1 MKIVYNVI
9 DSAIDKILSA
19 MGLISV
25 VMMVLLSLFITT
37 QVFCRYFLSVHVP
50 GLFDLSIYSL
60 IIFTFLSAAYTLREG
75 KHISVDLLSSHLPEG
90 ARVGF
95 EISAYIAALFFV
107 VILGWFGWKWAYMSF
122 SSGVMTISETPIP
135 KGILISVIVLGAFLL
150 SLQMIRS
157 LVSSFMQSSHI
168 FTFKNFSKDFQNNPF
183 VSMLI
188 FIIGLI
194 SGLMLAV
201 YVSKIA
207 GICFI
212 ALMVLLC
219 GMPVFLALGL
229 TGSIGLY
236 LLIGESALRQL
247 PFLAFKAVESFP
259 LTCLPLFII
268 AGIIMEKGKVVDEV
282 FSLFRYFA
290 GNFISAPLITT
301 ILVGGFFC
309 AISGSSVAT
318 TSLIAAVTLPILISH
333 GYKKSISSG
342 VVAGSTIGTVIPPS
356 IGYILYGV
364 ITEESIGQ
372 LFVAGIIPAVMI
384 FGFYCL
390 YIVSRAVINEKSL
403 FEKGQALQQIDQ
415 QEVSWKDKASALK
428 RASWGLF
435 APVFV
440 LGGIYMGIFTPT
452 EAAAVMVMYAIVI
465 TILITKTVT
474 WRQLFEIILVGA
486 KVSSMILLIIVGA
499 RIFGALTSQL
509 RIAVDLVS
517 FVETA
522 GISPIKTLT
531 LISMML
537 IVLGMFLDAASIMVI
552 TLPVFYPV
560 IMSAGFNSVWF
571 GVFFIIVLEIGLLT
585 PPVGLNLF
593 VIKGLS
599 GFKMG
604 TIIRGTSPFI
614 LIMLLSLFLLTLFP
628 QLATWLPDHMVR

>member
-1 MKIVYNVI
+1 
-9 DSAIDKILSA
+9 
-19 MGLISV
+19 
-25 VMMVLLSLFITT
+25 MM
-37 QVFCRYFLSVHVP
+37 
-50 GLFDLSIYSL
+50 
-60 IIFTFLSAAYTLREG
+60 
-75 KHISVDLLSSHLPEG
+75 
-90 ARVGF
+90 
-95 EISAYIAALFFV
+95 
-107 VILGWFGWKWAYMSF
+107 
-122 SSGVMTISETPIP
+122 
-135 KGILISVIVLGAFLL
+135 
-150 SLQMIRS
+150 
-157 LVSSFMQSSHI
+157 
-168 FTFKNFSKDFQNNPF
+168 
-183 VSMLI
+183 I

-194 SGLMLAV
+194 SGLLLAV
-201 YVSKIA
+201 YVSKIV

-268 AGIIMEKGKVVDEV
+268 AGIIMEKGKVVEEV

-390 YIVSRAVINEKSL
+390 YIASRAVISEKSL

-415 QEVSWKDKASALK
+415 QEVSWKDKISALK

-452 EAAAVMVMYAIVI
+452 EAAAIMVMYAIVI

-522 GISPIKTLT
+522 GISPMKTLT
-531 LISMML
+531 LISAML

-552 TLPVFYPV
+552 ALPVFYPV

-614 LIMLLSLFLLTLFP
+614 LILLLSLFILTLFP
-628 QLATWLPDHMVR
+628 QLATWLPDHMMR

>member
-1 MKIVYNVI
+1 
-9 DSAIDKILSA
+9 
-19 MGLISV
+19 
-25 VMMVLLSLFITT
+25 
-37 QVFCRYFLSVHVP
+37 
-50 GLFDLSIYSL
+50 
-60 IIFTFLSAAYTLREG
+60 
-75 KHISVDLLSSHLPEG
+75 
-90 ARVGF
+90 
-95 EISAYIAALFFV
+95 
-107 VILGWFGWKWAYMSF
+107 
-122 SSGVMTISETPIP
+122 
-135 KGILISVIVLGAFLL
+135 
-150 SLQMIRS
+150 
-157 LVSSFMQSSHI
+157 
-168 FTFKNFSKDFQNNPF
+168 
-183 VSMLI
+183 
-188 FIIGLI
+188 
-194 SGLMLAV
+194 MLAV

-212 ALMVLLC
+212 TLMLLLC

-229 TGSIGLY
+229 AGSIGLY

-318 TSLIAAVTLPILISH
+318 TSLIAAVTLPILISQ

-403 FEKGQALQQIDQ
+403 FEKGQTLQQIDQ
-415 QEVSWKDKASALK
+415 QEVSWKDKIRALK

-474 WRQLFEIILVGA
+474 WRQLFKIILVGA

-531 LISMML
+531 LISVML

-599 GFKMG
+599 GFKME

-614 LIMLLSLFLLTLFP
+614 LIMLLSLFILTLFP
-628 QLATWLPDHMVR
+628 QMATWLPDHMMR

>member
-1 MKIVYNVI
+1 
-9 DSAIDKILSA
+9 
-19 MGLISV
+19 
-25 VMMVLLSLFITT
+25 
-37 QVFCRYFLSVHVP
+37 
-50 GLFDLSIYSL
+50 
-60 IIFTFLSAAYTLREG
+60 
-75 KHISVDLLSSHLPEG
+75 LPEG
-90 ARVGF
+90 ARVGL

-135 KGILISVIVLGAFLL
+135 KGILISAIVLGAALL

-157 LVSSFMQSSHI
+157 IVSLFIQSSHI
-168 FTFKNFSKDFQNNPF
+168 FTFKNFSKYFRNNPF
-183 VSMLI
+183 VSMMI

-201 YVSKIA
+201 YVSKIV

-212 ALMVLLC
+212 ALLVLLC

-390 YIVSRAVINEKSL
+390 YIVSRAVISEKSL

-415 QEVSWKDKASALK
+415 QEVSWKDKISALK

-452 EAAAVMVMYAIVI
+452 EAAAIMVMYAIVI

-474 WRQLFEIILVGA
+474 WRQL
-486 KVSSMILLIIVGA
+486 
-499 RIFGALTSQL
+499 
-509 RIAVDLVS
+509 
-517 FVETA
+517 
-522 GISPIKTLT
+522 
-531 LISMML
+531 
-537 IVLGMFLDAASIMVI
+537 
-552 TLPVFYPV
+552 
-560 IMSAGFNSVWF
+560 
-571 GVFFIIVLEIGLLT
+571 
-585 PPVGLNLF
+585 
-593 VIKGLS
+593 
-599 GFKMG
+599 
-604 TIIRGTSPFI
+604 
-614 LIMLLSLFLLTLFP
+614 
-628 QLATWLPDHMVR
+628 